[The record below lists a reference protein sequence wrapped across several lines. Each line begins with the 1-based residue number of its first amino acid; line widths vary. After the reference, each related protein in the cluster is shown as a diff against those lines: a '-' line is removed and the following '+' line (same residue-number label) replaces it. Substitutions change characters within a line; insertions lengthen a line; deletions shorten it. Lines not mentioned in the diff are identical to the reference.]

1 MTIQTFKNDIKN
13 NNITDFTPYL
23 DVKYTEGYRAEMI
36 KNNILVE
43 ESVARKEQLPLIAA
57 IEKGYAKT
65 HYKEW
70 SYHQS
75 ASVRT
80 ALAKNGYFPTH
91 FLTDKDVTV
100 RTAVCY
106 KHPKLA
112 KDLLTKTLNYMYIW
126 NIIKE
131 THTPPVELLEIFL
144 ETDIPRDIDGV
155 YKRPVQNK
163 LDVMTQ
169 KISPLEASMTV
180 EQLFFANNPLWSKDI
195 SIERKQRIDQLTKEY
210 GRDVIGQNIEK
221 LLNVNT
227 YYNTIDELRT
237 KYSS

>member
-1 MTIQTFKNDIKN
+1 
-13 NNITDFTPYL
+13 
-23 DVKYTEGYRAEMI
+23 
-36 KNNILVE
+36 
-43 ESVARKEQLPLIAA
+43 
-57 IEKGYAKT
+57 
-65 HYKEW
+65 
-70 SYHQS
+70 
-75 ASVRT
+75 
-80 ALAKNGYFPTH
+80 
-91 FLTDKDVTV
+91 
-100 RTAVCY
+100 
-106 KHPKLA
+106 
-112 KDLLTKTLNYMYIW
+112 MYIW